1 MTFLRFI
8 NIILRSMLL
17 NVWLL
22 MLCFCLSLP
31 LDGDVLFVSGGSQS
45 ANLLLLF
52 LFVINFF
59 HWAMEIMGLFIKI
72 TRDDEDF

>member
-17 NVWLL
+17 NTWLL

-31 LDGDVLFVSGGSQS
+31 LDGDILFLSGGTQA
-45 ANLLLLF
+45 ANMLLMF
-52 LFVINFF
+52 LFIINFF
-59 HWAMEIMGLFIKI
+59 HWCMEIMSLFLK
-72 TRDDEDF
+72 TTTDDEDI